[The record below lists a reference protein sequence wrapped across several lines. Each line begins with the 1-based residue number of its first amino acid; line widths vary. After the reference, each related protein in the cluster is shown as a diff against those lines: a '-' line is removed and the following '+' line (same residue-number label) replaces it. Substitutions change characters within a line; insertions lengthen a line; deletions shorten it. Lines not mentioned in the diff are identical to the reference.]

1 MLVCQLR
8 NSRNDP
14 RQALPEQ
21 LQGFIDLQR
30 TDRDQN
36 VLRRGAPVQPPAERA
51 ALGRQLADQG
61 RNSKTRPLRR
71 FGQGV
76 VIDDR
81 IVQMLPDARAGI
93 GGNDSDLGLGER
105 QRRFDLAALSRPPGR
120 CEQIRDAPVASSHAG
135 LSVQ

>member
-1 MLVCQLR
+1 MARVEPVAEAICHER
-8 NSRNDP
+8 
-14 RQALPEQ
+14 A
-21 LQGFIDLQR
+21 
-30 TDRDQN
+30 
-36 VLRRGAPVQPPAERA
+36 RGAPCDLQI
-51 ALGRQLADQG
+51 
-61 RNSKTRPLRR
+61 
-71 FGQGV
+71 

>member
-1 MLVCQLR
+1 MPHVIFPGPEGRLEGRFSPGQR
-8 NSRNDP
+8 SR
-14 RQALPEQ
+14 
-21 LQGFIDLQR
+21 
-30 TDRDQN
+30 
-36 VLRRGAPVQPPAERA
+36 APVAMILHPHS
-51 ALGRQLADQG
+51 QG
-61 RNSKTRPLRR
+61 GGTMN
-71 FGQGV
+71 
-76 VIDDR
+76 DR